1 MKLTI
6 NNVEI
11 ATDDFVKKWT
21 DWALEATPATD
32 EQVTKN
38 IQTLYK
44 KARLKKPEVR
54 VFREYDEFLA
64 VDWTSVGDSVRA
76 SVGAYVG
83 ASVRDSVR
91 DSAWAS
97 VGAYVGASV
106 RDSVGDSVRASV
118 GAYVGASV
126 RDSVG
131 DSVWASVRDSVGASV
146 RASVGAYFWA
156 DDLAFADV
164 FVATGVLSKQ
174 KAKELEEYKKLL
186 ETQRIAV
193 LTEDVAYV
201 LVAPIVRR
209 NERGQLHHTKLPA
222 VQWGKS
228 GQYYLNGV
236 SFPKELF
243 ERVTAENVSAKDILS
258 IEDIDQ
264 RTQAL
269 RFMPAEDMVK
279 ELKGELLD
287 EVDKLTVT
295 GEPVNYKLYKFPK
308 GAVFTEDAYYVL
320 FDCPSTRKKH
330 IEGFEKASTV
340 AEAMA
345 WAEETTE
352 EDWKS
357 RIPLLHEV

>member
-64 VDWTSVGDSVRA
+64 VDWTSVRDSVRA
-76 SVGAYVG
+76 SVWASVWAYVG
-83 ASVRDSVR
+83 DSVRTSVRDSVR
-91 DSAWAS
+91 AS
-97 VGAYVGASV
+97 VWAYVEDSVRTSV
-106 RDSVGDSVRASV
+106 RD
-118 GAYVGASV
+118 
-126 RDSVG
+126 
-131 DSVWASVRDSVGASV
+131 
-146 RASVGAYFWA
+146 SVGAYFWA